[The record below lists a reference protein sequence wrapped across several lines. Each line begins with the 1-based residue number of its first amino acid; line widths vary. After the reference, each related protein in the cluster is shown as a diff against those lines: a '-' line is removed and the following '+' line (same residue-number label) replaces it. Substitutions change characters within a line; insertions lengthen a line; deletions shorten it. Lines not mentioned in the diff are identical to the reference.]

1 MSDENARNNAASQVP
16 ATHMR
21 TEAIAEQVEE
31 ELGPHV
37 TPDQRKQVAHRIAM
51 RIDKSTYPP
60 DPELFEPYE
69 KYAPGSAKA
78 LIDKYLEGIDHDRS
92 LDLREEDRQDRVV
105 DILSDSEKAER
116 SSEREGR
123 ITGIIAL
130 VLILAAVLVAGWL
143 GFVSIAVLL
152 IIAAL
157 ASIVVQLIRGRNNG
171 TAEDQQP
178 NRSRVL
184 SWFAGRSDD

>member
-1 MSDENARNNAASQVP
+1 MDIIQMQWQSLIMVTSAFEVRCQTKTQGTMQRARVP

-21 TEAIAEQVEE
+21 TEAIAEEVEE

-78 LIDKYLEGIDHDRS
+78 LIDKYLEGIDHDRARRS
-92 LDLREEDRQDRVV
+92 PGRGSPGQGCRYPERLRN
-105 DILSDSEKAER
+105 S
-116 SSEREGR
+116 
-123 ITGIIAL
+123 
-130 VLILAAVLVAGWL
+130 
-143 GFVSIAVLL
+143 
-152 IIAAL
+152 
-157 ASIVVQLIRGRNNG
+157 
-171 TAEDQQP
+171 
-178 NRSRVL
+178 
-184 SWFAGRSDD
+184 

>member
-1 MSDENARNNAASQVP
+1 MSNESAKQNDAGLVP

-21 TEAIAEQVEE
+21 TEAIAEQVEQ

-37 TPDQRKQVAHRIAM
+37 NPDQRKQVAHRIAM

-78 LIDKYLEGIDHDRS
+78 LIDKYLEGIDHDRA
-92 LDLREEDRQDRVV
+92 LDLREEDRQDKVV
-105 DILSDSEKAER
+105 DLLSDSEKAER

-130 VLILAAVLVAGWL
+130 VLILGAVLIAGSL
-143 GFVSIAVLL
+143 GFVSIAVML

-157 ASIVVQLIRGRNNG
+157 TSVVVQLIRGRNNG
-171 TAEDQQP
+171 SDEDQQP
-178 NRSRVL
+178 NRNRVL
-184 SWFAGRSDD
+184 SWFAGRSEE